1 MLGRYNYLK
10 DRMFLKEVDESKNK
24 EQHIKVTVL
33 NFQEK
38 PIKEIQG
45 RIVGGTIN
53 LDGNSAVRRTC
64 NPNII
69 VDDYSRELLNV
80 DGLLSMNKK
89 VFIEIGFTNLFSS
102 YLEHD
107 IIWFPLGVFVII
119 NSNCTHSKD
128 SLNIS
133 LQLKD
138 KMCLLNGDCGGVIPS
153 AVSFHEFE
161 AYDYEI
167 NDYYISQPKVY
178 QIIQELVHH
187 WGGERLD
194 KIIISDVPDKIKQ
207 VMKWT
212 GDKPLYIYNETLNDM
227 KSPYIN
233 VGLEYE
239 TLIRE
244 VYESLYKDGISF
256 SDEEWENLYKKE
268 IETEN
273 SIIKQIQKSI
283 LKCYNGCDIGFIYT
297 DFVYPGELICNSG
310 ETIVSVL
317 DKIKNTLGNFEYFY
331 DIHGNFIFREIKNYL
346 NTNKATSILN
356 KIENNSNYAVN
367 YWNDESTFSFDNN
380 VLISSYSNTPQY
392 NTIKNDFV
400 VWGKRKGVTGVDLPI
415 RYHLAIDKKPSIGNK
430 YKVYFYEDDFENIKK
445 AKKVLKYPASDISI
459 VNWSDIQKM
468 EEKIKCKP
476 IKNMPWEIGE
486 FKPFTEFSVDNFS
499 DKYTFKSRIQI
510 NPVFTSFSKQAFYKM
525 AYKGKLFSE
534 DVEIKVD
541 VDFITQE
548 DRVVYGIVTTTDGK
562 CYLYSLLEDDE
573 KLKEIF
579 ENKKDV
585 EMLVWYEAAVENQ
598 LFNENHPSDVNIVYE
613 IAEVKNKDSGD
624 IIYSSG
630 YYKYNC
636 TSDGYELIDPKNI
649 KEIVTQDWRSE
660 LYFSSLE
667 ASMYGTD
674 SGNYGAEILVEWPK
688 LYDISY
694 QPGDK
699 DEIGEVRKSGWY
711 ENTIDGVDI
720 DYFLDFIDAN
730 SAEIGKYSVDNI
742 GRRSKVVKDDKINC
756 IFEPDIP
763 NIIWINGEEEQE
775 NLGNTINDILKQ
787 GYACY
792 QASSVIWSYIVGG
805 GYYNSAYNLIQD
817 LLYQHTHFNETVS
830 VTLLPIYHLEPNTR
844 VTINDELS
852 GIFGDYIIKSFSIP
866 LDINGTMT
874 ISCAKILDKI

>member
-1 MLGRYNYLK
+1 MLGRYSYLK
-10 DRMFLKEVDESKNK
+10 NRMFLKEVDESKNK

-45 RIVGGTIN
+45 RIIGGTIN

-69 VDDYSRELLNV
+69 VDDYSRELLNIE
-80 DGLLSMNKK
+80 GLLSMNKK
-89 VFIEIGFTNLFSS
+89 VSVEIGFTNVFSS

-107 IIWFPLGVFVII
+107 IIWFPLGIFVII

-167 NDYYISQPKVY
+167 NDYYVSQPKVY

-207 VMKWT
+207 AVKWT
-212 GDKPLYIYNETLNDM
+212 GDNPLYIYNETLHDM

-244 VYESLYKDGISF
+244 IYESLYKDGVSF
-256 SDEEWENLYKKE
+256 SDEEWENLYQKE

-273 SIIKQIQKSI
+273 SLVKQIQKSI
-283 LKCYNGCDIGFIYT
+283 LKCYNGRDIGFIYT

-331 DIHGNFIFREIKNYL
+331 DIYGNFIFREIKNYL
-346 NTNKATSILN
+346 NTNKATTALN
-356 KIENNSNYAVN
+356 KIENNPNYTVN
-367 YWNDESTFSFDNN
+367 YWNDESTFSFDNSI
-380 VLISSYSNTPQY
+380 LISSYSNTPQY
-392 NTIKNDFV
+392 NAIKNDFV

-415 RYHLAIDKKPSIGNK
+415 RYHLAIDKKPNKGNK
-430 YKVYFYEDDFENIKK
+430 YKVYLYNDPLDNVKK
-445 AKKVLKYPASDISI
+445 AKKILKYPISEESLMI
-459 VNWSDIQKM
+459 VNWSDIKRM
-468 EEKIKCKP
+468 TEKISCVP
-476 IKNMPWEIGE
+476 IEGAIWEKE
-486 FKPFTEFSVDNFS
+486 TETPFTEFEVDGKP
-499 DKYTFKSRIQI
+499 DKYTFKSRIEIQ
-510 NPVFTSFSKQAFYKM
+510 PGFTSFSKQAAYKV

-534 DVEIKVD
+534 GKEIALDPNLLSK
-541 VDFITQE
+541 E
-548 DRVVYGIVTTTDGK
+548 EVYGIVNYANGK
-562 CYLYSLLEDDE
+562 SYLYSLLREDE
-573 KLKEIF
+573 ELNKIF
-579 ENKKDV
+579 KDKKNV
-585 EMLVWYEAAVENQ
+585 EMHVWYEASVENKM
-598 LFNENHPSDVNIVYE
+598 FNEEHPSDIN
-613 IAEVKNKDSGD
+613 
-624 IIYSSG
+624 IIYELPAINDEYDEYPAG

-636 TSDGYELIDPKNI
+636 KEDSYEQIDSKNVR
-649 KEIVTQDWRSE
+649 EIVTQDWRSE

-674 SGNYGAEILVEWPK
+674 AGEYGAEILVEWPK

-699 DEIGEVRKSGWY
+699 NEIGEERTSGWY
-711 ENTIDGVDI
+711 EDTIDGVDI

-730 SAEIGKYSVDNI
+730 SAELGKYSIDNI
-742 GRRSKVVKDDKINC
+742 GRRSKVVNDDKINC

-763 NIIWINGEEEQE
+763 NIIWINGEEEQG
-775 NLGNTINDILKQ
+775 NLGNTINEILKQ

-817 LLYQHTHFNETVS
+817 LLYQHTHFNEAVS
-830 VTLLPIYHLEPNTR
+830 VVSLPIYHLEPNTR

-866 LDINGTMT
+866 LDTNGTMT

>member
-10 DRMFLKEVDESKNK
+10 DRMFLKEVDEAKNK

-45 RIVGGTIN
+45 RVVGGSIN
-53 LDGNSAVRRTC
+53 FDGNSAVRRTC
-64 NPNII
+64 NPNIV
-69 VDDYSRELLNV
+69 VDDYNRELLNV

-107 IIWFPLGVFVII
+107 IIWFPLGIFVII

-194 KIIISDVPDKIKQ
+194 KILISDVPDKIKQ

-212 GDKPLYIYNETLNDM
+212 GDSPLYIYNQTLADM
-227 KSPYIN
+227 KSSYIN
-233 VGLEYE
+233 VGLDYE
-239 TLIRE
+239 KLTRE
-244 VYESLYKDGISF
+244 VYEALYKNGVSF
-256 SDEEWENLYKKE
+256 SDEEWEKLYEKE
-268 IETEN
+268 FNQKDSKIT
-273 SIIKQIQKSI
+273 QIQNNI
-283 LKCYNGCDIGFIYT
+283 LKYYNGRDIGFTYV
-297 DFVYPGELICNSG
+297 DFTYPGELICNAG
-310 ETIVSVL
+310 ETITSIL

-331 DIHGNFIFREIKNYL
+331 DIYGNFVFREIKNYL
-346 NTNKATSILN
+346 NTNKASSDLKKLEQDQDYSI
-356 KIENNSNYAVN
+356 N
-367 YWNDESTFSFDNN
+367 YWNDESSFSFDKSI
-380 VLISSYSNTPQY
+380 LISSYSNTPQY
-392 NTIKNDFV
+392 NAIKNDFV
-400 VWGKRKGVTGVDLPI
+400 VWGKRKGITGVDLPI
-415 RYHLAIDKKPSIGNK
+415 RYHLAIDKKPNKGNK
-430 YKVYFYEDDFENIKK
+430 YKAYFYEDKLENTKK
-445 AKKVLKYPASDISI
+445 AKRVLSYPADLQISNWIDI
-459 VNWSDIQKM
+459 KAAF
-468 EEKIKCKP
+468 EKISCVP
-476 IKNMPWEIGE
+476 ITNAKWESIKTTPFEE
-486 FKPFTEFSVDNFS
+486 FRVNGKA
-499 DKYTFKSRIQI
+499 DKYTFNSRIQI
-510 NPVFTSFSKQAFYKM
+510 QPTFTSISKQASYKTV
-525 AYKGKLFSE
+525 YKGKLLV
-534 DVEIKVD
+534 DNKEIKLD
-541 VDFITQE
+541 SNTLKDTE
-548 DRVVYGIVTTTDGK
+548 EVYGIVNTADGK
-562 CYLYSLLEDDE
+562 SYLYSLLSDDKTLKKLFEE
-573 KLKEIF
+573 KKQ
-579 ENKKDV
+579 V
-585 EMLVWYEAAVENQ
+585 EMHVWYEAAVENEI
-598 LFNENHPSDVNIVYE
+598 FNNQHPSDANIIYE
-613 IAEVKNKDSGD
+613 ITTTPSFKYPA
-624 IIYSSG
+624 G

-636 TSDGYELIDPKNI
+636 TEDKYEPVDSKNI
-649 KEIVTQDWRSE
+649 KEIITQDWRSE

-674 SGNYGAEILVEWPK
+674 SGDYSAEILAEWPK

-699 DEIGEVRKSGWY
+699 DEVGNERKSGWY
-711 ENTIDGVDI
+711 EDTIDGVDI

-730 SAEIGKYSVDNI
+730 SAELGKYSIDNI
-742 GRRSKVVKDDKINC
+742 GRRSKVINDDKINC
-756 IFEPDIP
+756 LFEPEIP
-763 NIIWINGEEEQE
+763 NIIWINGEEAQE
-775 NLGNTINDILKQ
+775 NLGEVIDEILKQ

-817 LLYQHTHFNETVS
+817 LLYQHTHFNEAIS
-830 VTLLPIYHLEPNTR
+830 VISLPIYHLEPNTR